1 MKKLIERLRKWLIV
15 KLGGWLPG
23 DGDSPYCRKVEYVV
37 SAVTP
42 VTLTAEYYPSFV
54 EHLMSKEDAM
64 EFTTK
69 MLHRKLFQLLEE
81 GEYIELV
88 EITDPMTL
96 DTVCKARL
104 MVVPLR

>member
-42 VTLTAEYYPSFV
+42 VTLTAEYHPSFA
-54 EHLMSKEDAM
+54 EQLLSREDAM
-64 EFTTK
+64 EYTTK
-69 MLHRKLFQLLEE
+69 VLYRQLFQSLAE
-81 GEYIELV
+81 GGYVELV